1 MYARLI
7 RHPQF
12 RVLATTYGCS
22 EIVDWLTT
30 VALAVLVFDVTK
42 SALATTVM
50 FVASK
55 FLPAFVAP
63 AATARIDAIAPRRSL
78 PVLYAL
84 QAIAFAGMALVS
96 ASIPA
101 VVVLAAVAG
110 GAAIVSRALV
120 RATVPAVL
128 PDPEDLRAGNA
139 LLNVVFSTAFAT
151 GPAVAGAIVA
161 LAGVEVSLGAGAAL
175 LAGMAAFVAL

>member
-1 MYARLI
+1 MYARLA

-30 VALAVLVFDVTK
+30 VALAVLLFDVLN

-50 FVASK
+50 FVAVK

-63 AATARIDAIAPRRSL
+63 AATARIDAVAPRRSL

-84 QAIAFAGMALVS
+84 QGVAFAGMAL
-96 ASIPA
+96 ASSSMPI

-110 GAAIVSRALV
+110 GAALVSR
-120 RATVPAVL
+120 
-128 PDPEDLRAGNA
+128 
-139 LLNVVFSTAFAT
+139 
-151 GPAVAGAIVA
+151 
-161 LAGVEVSLGAGAAL
+161 
-175 LAGMAAFVAL
+175 